1 MTRDTSHV
9 FNTAP
14 APVGAQLS
22 QFRRVVV
29 IETPDHGEMIGCIAF
44 NVKQLI
50 YLLQS
55 LLSDLRRKNGPNL
68 GRICGDWGVL
78 NTYSGAF

>member
-1 MTRDTSHV
+1 
-9 FNTAP
+9 
-14 APVGAQLS
+14 
-22 QFRRVVV
+22 
-29 IETPDHGEMIGCIAF
+29 MIGCIAF